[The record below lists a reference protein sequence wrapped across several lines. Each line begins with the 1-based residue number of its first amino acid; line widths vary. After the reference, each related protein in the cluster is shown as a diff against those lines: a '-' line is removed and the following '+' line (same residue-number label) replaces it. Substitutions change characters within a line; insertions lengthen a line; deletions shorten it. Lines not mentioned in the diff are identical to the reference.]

1 MTTDFKRNS
10 LGRTRVYEYPPP
22 PPPTNALVTA
32 LRILLQEL
40 NLETKLGPTQ
50 GNIDL
55 LKVGLEVFGVQ
66 SF

>member
-22 PPPTNALVTA
+22 PPTNALVTA
-32 LRILLQEL
+32 LRILLQEM